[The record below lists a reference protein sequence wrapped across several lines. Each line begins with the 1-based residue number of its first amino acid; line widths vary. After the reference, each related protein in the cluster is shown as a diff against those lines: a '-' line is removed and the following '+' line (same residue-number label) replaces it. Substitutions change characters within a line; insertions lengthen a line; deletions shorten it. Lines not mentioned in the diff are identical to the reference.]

1 MNTVKFL
8 LVSLLISS
16 NTFSQE
22 LINTDNKS
30 VSEAS
35 IVSNKLGNLD
45 LLLNLTPGQKDQV
58 SQIINGINQK
68 NSQVSSMNLT
78 QENKIQIIED
88 NEQAKIRMILNIL
101 NEAQKAVY
109 SDSLSD

>member
-8 LVSLLISS
+8 LASLIMSS
-16 NTFSQE
+16 NAFSQE
-22 LINTDNKS
+22 PVNTNNKS
-30 VSEAS
+30 FTENH
-35 IVSNKLGNLD
+35 IVSDELASFE

-78 QENKIQIIED
+78 QENKSQIIED